1 MAETRSTQNCTL
13 HAAAGHIFSPV
24 QPYVALTL
32 LQHIKSSI
40 SIMGKKVQSE
50 KNRWLPLSLCVIPSN
65 TLGAGADVAA
75 PAEPAPAA
83 ALEGR
88 RDSQEAVDRN
98 QAATRTRHTG
108 PKSPL
113 RVTRRQSLAASDER
127 KLRKQISSPRA
138 GVGTPESGL
147 GHTARNRARISSS
160 IAWRLFLKARAL
172 MARFGPLSAR
182 VFCILRIVVSQKEE
196 NLKNKE

>member
-1 MAETRSTQNCTL
+1 
-13 HAAAGHIFSPV
+13 
-24 QPYVALTL
+24 
-32 LQHIKSSI
+32 
-40 SIMGKKVQSE
+40 MGKKVQSE

-113 RVTRRQSLAASDER
+113 RLRVTRR
-127 KLRKQISSPRA
+127 
-138 GVGTPESGL
+138 
-147 GHTARNRARISSS
+147 
-160 IAWRLFLKARAL
+160 
-172 MARFGPLSAR
+172 
-182 VFCILRIVVSQKEE
+182 
-196 NLKNKE
+196 